1 MSNPLHTL
9 NVAAGAETLPL
20 QLLRPLDS
28 SNPASTPA
36 RLSGPEQRLSV
47 TPDPDVGDASLLPPS
62 QLLIG
67 KDGVTR
73 SIWPVHLA
81 GWLALGWRLDWPQ
94 SPGLSTGPAPGQQA
108 DGPSVAP
115 VIKALLGGPFHA
127 RAEKPYRAVLQGS
140 GFTPEMGLKIT
151 ASTGET
157 LSPTELTYANATEMA
172 LSLDSRLLQVACH
185 LTLVAAIG
193 SLASLPFQVQLLEPA
208 DAPVPATPAD
218 LDGMTK
224 AELLAFARKTYG
236 QKLDSSLS
244 KAEVLAAA
252 KALGRD
258 PEAEAAAGSVI
269 ALDGAQAGLGQDQDP
284 QPGWLLGDSPE
295 EEEIEAVPGV
305 PTDLLI

>member
-1 MSNPLHTL
+1 M
-9 NVAAGAETLPL
+9 
-20 QLLRPLDS
+20 LRISD
-28 SNPASTPA
+28 
-36 RLSGPEQRLSV
+36 GQSV
-47 TPDPDVGDASLLPPS
+47 QV
-62 QLLIG
+62 
-67 KDGVTR
+67 
-73 SIWPVHLA
+73 IWPVHLA

-94 SPGLSTGPAPGQQA
+94 PAGAGPALAQVAVGAQ
-108 DGPSVAP
+108 VAP

-140 GFTPEMGLKIT
+140 AFTPDLSLKIT

-157 LSPTELTYANATEMA
+157 ISPTDLTYANATEMA

-193 SLASLPFQVQLLEPA
+193 SLASLPFQVQLLEPV
-208 DAPVPATPAD
+208 DAPTPAAPVE

-244 KAEVLAAA
+244 KAELLAAA
-252 KALGRD
+252 KALGQG
-258 PEAEAAAGSVI
+258 PEADGAAGSVTV
-269 ALDGAQAGLGQDQDP
+269 LDGGQAGLGQNQDP
-284 QPGWLLGDSPE
+284 QPGWLLGDDQDGE
-295 EEEIEAVPGV
+295 EPEAVPGV

>member
-1 MSNPLHTL
+1 MEPTSP
-9 NVAAGAETLPL
+9 PW
-20 QLLRPLDS
+20 
-28 SNPASTPA
+28 
-36 RLSGPEQRLSV
+36 
-47 TPDPDVGDASLLPPS
+47 LPPEAPES
-62 QLLIG
+62 QPEGMLRIS
-67 KDGVTR
+67 DGQSFQV
-73 SIWPVHLA
+73 IWPVHLA

-94 SPGLSTGPAPGQQA
+94 PAGAGHVPGQEA
-108 DGPSVAP
+108 DIPLVAP

-140 GFTPEMGLKIT
+140 GFTPDLSLKIT

-157 LSPTELTYANATEMA
+157 LSPTDFTYANATEMGF
-172 LSLDSRLLQVACH
+172 SLDSRLLQVACH

-193 SLASLPFQVQLLEPA
+193 SLASLPFQVELLEPA
-208 DAPVPATPAD
+208 NAPVPATPAD

-252 KALGRD
+252 KALGRAT
-258 PEAEAAAGSVI
+258 EAEAAAGSVI
-269 ALDGAQAGLGQDQDP
+269 ALDGAQAGLGQDKDP
-284 QPGWLLGDSPE
+284 QPGWLLGDDHDAEEPE
-295 EEEIEAVPGV
+295 VVPGV

>member
-1 MSNPLHTL
+1 M
-9 NVAAGAETLPL
+9 ETTSAPWLAPEAPES
-20 QLLRPLDS
+20 QPDGMLRIS
-28 SNPASTPA
+28 
-36 RLSGPEQRLSV
+36 
-47 TPDPDVGDASLLPPS
+47 
-62 QLLIG
+62 
-67 KDGVTR
+67 DGHSFQV
-73 SIWPVHLA
+73 IWPVHLA

-94 SPGLSTGPAPGQQA
+94 PAGAGHAPDLEAGGPLVP
-108 DGPSVAP
+108 P

-140 GFTPEMGLKIT
+140 GFTPDLSLQIT

-157 LSPTELTYANATEMA
+157 ISPTDLTYANATEMA

-252 KALGRD
+252 KALGRG
-258 PEAEAAAGSVI
+258 PEPETGPGSVI
-269 ALDGAQAGLGQDQDP
+269 SLDGAQAGLGREPDP
-284 QPGWLLGDSPE
+284 QPGWLLGDDQEAE
-295 EEEIEAVPGV
+295 EPEAVPGV

>member
-1 MSNPLHTL
+1 MEPTSPPWL
-9 NVAAGAETLPL
+9 APEAPESQPEGM
-20 QLLRPLDS
+20 LRIS
-28 SNPASTPA
+28 
-36 RLSGPEQRLSV
+36 
-47 TPDPDVGDASLLPPS
+47 
-62 QLLIG
+62 
-67 KDGVTR
+67 DGQSFQV
-73 SIWPVHLA
+73 IWPVHLA
-81 GWLALGWRLDWPQ
+81 GWLALGWQLDWPQ
-94 SPGLSTGPAPGQQA
+94 AQGPAPGLEA
-108 DGPSVAP
+108 AGPLVAP
-115 VIKALLGGPFHA
+115 VITALLGGPFHA

-151 ASTGET
+151 ASSGET
-157 LSPTELTYANATEMA
+157 LSPTDLTYANATEMA

-193 SLASLPFQVQLLEPA
+193 SLASLPFQLQVLEPA

-252 KALGRD
+252 KALGRP
-258 PEAEAAAGSVI
+258 PEAEETAGSVI
-269 ALDGAQAGLGQDQDP
+269 ALDGAQAGQGQDP

-295 EEEIEAVPGV
+295 EEEPEVVPGV

>member
-1 MSNPLHTL
+1 MEPTSP
-9 NVAAGAETLPL
+9 PW
-20 QLLRPLDS
+20 
-28 SNPASTPA
+28 
-36 RLSGPEQRLSV
+36 
-47 TPDPDVGDASLLPPS
+47 LPPEVPEAQPEGMLRIS
-62 QLLIG
+62 
-67 KDGVTR
+67 DGHSFQV
-73 SIWPVHLA
+73 IWPVHLA

-94 SPGLSTGPAPGQQA
+94 SPGLSTGPAPGLEVG
-108 DGPSVAP
+108 GPLVRP

-140 GFTPEMGLKIT
+140 GFTPDMGLKIT
-151 ASTGET
+151 ASSGEV
-157 LSPTELTYANATEMA
+157 LPPIDLTYANATEMA
-172 LSLDSRLLQVACH
+172 LSLDFRLLQVACH

-252 KALGRD
+252 KALGRG

-269 ALDGAQAGLGQDQDP
+269 ALDGAQAGMGLDQDP
-284 QPGWLLGDSPE
+284 QPGWLLGDDQDGE
-295 EEEIEAVPGV
+295 EPEAVPGV

>member
-1 MSNPLHTL
+1 
-9 NVAAGAETLPL
+9 
-20 QLLRPLDS
+20 
-28 SNPASTPA
+28 
-36 RLSGPEQRLSV
+36 
-47 TPDPDVGDASLLPPS
+47 
-62 QLLIG
+62 
-67 KDGVTR
+67 
-73 SIWPVHLA
+73 PVHLA

-94 SPGLSTGPAPGQQA
+94 PQVTGLAPGQEA
-108 DGPSVAP
+108 TEPLVAP
-115 VIKALLGGPFHA
+115 VITALLGGPFHA
-127 RAEKPYRAVLQGS
+127 RAGKPYRAVLQGS
-140 GFTPEMGLKIT
+140 GFTPDLTLQIT

-157 LSPTELTYANATEMA
+157 LSPTDLTYANATEMA

-193 SLASLPFQVQLLEPA
+193 SLASLPFQVDVLEPV
-208 DAPVPATPAD
+208 DAPAPAAPPE

-252 KALGRD
+252 KALGRA
-258 PEAEAAAGSVI
+258 PEAEAGPGSVI
-269 ALDGAQAGLGQDQDP
+269 ALDGAQSGLGHGPDP

-295 EEEIEAVPGV
+295 EEEPEMVPGV